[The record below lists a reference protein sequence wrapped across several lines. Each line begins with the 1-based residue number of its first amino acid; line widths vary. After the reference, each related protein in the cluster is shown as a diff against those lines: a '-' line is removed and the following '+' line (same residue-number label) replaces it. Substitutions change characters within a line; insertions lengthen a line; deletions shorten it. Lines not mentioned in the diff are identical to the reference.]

1 LKIEEEKMKIT
12 MVIPTYWGRKKTEG
26 WKEGD
31 AIYDHP
37 TPLDEE
43 GTLKRAIKSINILK
57 DKDFNLV
64 IIAAATAPDI
74 EEQVEK
80 KVKEIVSS
88 ITTGVRTDVFSH
100 SDLKKI
106 HEFFDNNSMT
116 EYKKLLQLRG
126 YSNIR
131 NLCLFIPHIQDS
143 DISILI
149 DDDEIFEDSNFI
161 GKAKEFIGK
170 KFGNSIIH
178 GIAGYYLQ
186 EDNDFLVNKELKPYM
201 VHWDK
206 FDKMNK
212 GFKEIIGSEPRLK
225 KTPFV
230 FGGNMVIDSSLFKKI
245 PFDPYVTR
253 GEDIDYLMNARMFG
267 YHFYLDNKLAIKH
280 LPPPKPHPTWR
291 RIREDIYR
299 FMYEREKIR
308 AQKKVEGMIKISAE
322 DFDPY
327 PGVFLKDNL
336 EEKIIKTSEIL
347 ALEYLAENNPKDAKE
362 SLNNMLINS
371 NSLNFGNP
379 FSNYLKIQ
387 EKWEKMMN
395 IIEKDKLKRKIGNL

>member
-1 LKIEEEKMKIT
+1 MKIT
-12 MVIPTYWGRKKTEG
+12 MVIPTYWGRKKAEG

-37 TPLDEE
+37 TPLDEQ
-43 GTLKRAIKSINILK
+43 GTLKRAIESINILENK
-57 DKDFNLV
+57 NFNLA

-80 KVKEIVSS
+80 KVREIVSS
-88 ITTGVRTDVFSH
+88 VNTGVKTEVFSH
-100 SDLKKI
+100 SDLRKI
-106 HEFFDNNSMT
+106 HDFFKLNSMP
-116 EYKKLLQLRG
+116 EYNELLKLRG

-131 NLCLFIPHIQDS
+131 NLCLFIPHMQDS

-149 DDDEIFEDSNFI
+149 DDDEIFEDPKFMD
-161 GKAKEFIGK
+161 KAGEFIGK
-170 KFGNSIIH
+170 KFENNIIH
-178 GIAGYYLQ
+178 GIAGYYIQ
-186 EDNDFLVNKELKPYM
+186 EENDFLVNKELKPYM
-201 VHWDK
+201 VYWDK

-212 GFKEIIGSEPRLK
+212 GFKEIIGSEPRVK

-230 FGGNMVIDSSLFKKI
+230 FGGNMVIDKHLFKKI
-245 PFDPYVTR
+245 PFDPFVTR
-253 GEDIDYLMNARMFG
+253 GEDIDYLMNAKMFG
-267 YHFYLDNKLAIKH
+267 YQFYLDNKLSIKH

-291 RIREDIYR
+291 RVREDIYR

-308 AQKKVEGMIKISAE
+308 AQKKTEGMIKVSAE

-327 PGVFLKDNL
+327 PGEFLKDNL

-347 ALEYLAENNPKDAKE
+347 ALEYLSENKPEDAKE
-362 SLNNMLINS
+362 SLNNMLIDPET
-371 NSLNFGNP
+371 LNFEDP

-395 IIEKDKLKRKIGNL
+395 IIEKDNLKEKINNL

>member
-1 LKIEEEKMKIT
+1 MKIT
-12 MVIPTYWGRKKTEG
+12 MVIPTYWGRKKAEG

-37 TPLDEE
+37 TPLDEQ
-43 GTLKRAIKSINILK
+43 GTLKRAIESINILENK
-57 DKDFNLV
+57 NFNLA

-80 KVKEIVSS
+80 KVREIVSS
-88 ITTGVRTDVFSH
+88 VNTGVKTEVFSH
-100 SDLKKI
+100 SDLRKI
-106 HEFFDNNSMT
+106 HDFFKLNSMP
-116 EYKKLLQLRG
+116 EYNELLKLRG

-131 NLCLFIPHIQDS
+131 NLCLFIPHMQDS

-149 DDDEIFEDSNFI
+149 DDDEIFEDPKFMD
-161 GKAKEFIGK
+161 KAGEFIGK
-170 KFGNSIIH
+170 KIENNIIH
-178 GIAGYYLQ
+178 GIAGYYIQ
-186 EDNDFLVNKELKPYM
+186 EENDFLVNKELKPYM
-201 VHWDK
+201 VYWDK

-212 GFKEIIGSEPRLK
+212 GFKEIIGSEPRVK

-230 FGGNMVIDSSLFKKI
+230 FGGNMVIDKHLFKKI
-245 PFDPYVTR
+245 PFDPFVTR
-253 GEDIDYLMNARMFG
+253 GEDIDYLMNAKMFG
-267 YHFYLDNKLAIKH
+267 YQFYLDNKLSIKH

-291 RIREDIYR
+291 RVREDIYR

-308 AQKKVEGMIKISAE
+308 AQKKTEGMIKVSAE

-327 PGVFLKDNL
+327 PGEFLKDNL

-347 ALEYLAENNPKDAKE
+347 ALEYLSENKPEDAKE
-362 SLNNMLINS
+362 SLNNMLIDPET
-371 NSLNFGNP
+371 LNFEDP

-395 IIEKDKLKRKIGNL
+395 IIEKDNLKEKINNL